1 MQILIISPTQKGIGG
16 IAQHVSGLKKFLET
30 NNHHVEII
38 SSENTFTIPIKGLK
52 NPSFMLSSFL
62 KAKFKKNQDI
72 VHAHNIPAAF
82 AMKNTSGKKILSL
95 HGIFSQQ
102 IDMIHGKTSGTLSKK
117 YEIDALKWAD
127 AITVVTKE
135 AFDYYSKF
143 GHRVFQVP
151 NAIDISSIGTKQ
163 DRRYQKQVIFAGRLS
178 KEKGI
183 DVLIEIGK
191 KLLSDTHLIIL
202 GKGPD
207 EKKIKDCAK
216 TSKNIHYLGY
226 QTKEDTLSL
235 IRGSDI
241 LIQPSLKEGISSTIL
256 ESMACGTAVISSNV
270 GGNSELVENGVNG
283 ITIEP
288 KDSDSFIQ
296 QITNL
301 IDNIKLRQS
310 LVENASL
317 TVEKYDWKHV
327 GNLYLE
333 IYTSILKKS
342 K

>member
-30 NNHHVEII
+30 NNHKVEII

-62 KAKFKKNQDI
+62 KAKFKKNQVI

-135 AFDYYSKF
+135 AFDYYTDL
-143 GHRVFQVP
+143 GYNVFQVP
-151 NAIDISSIGTKQ
+151 NAIDISSLTSNEDK
-163 DRRYQKQVIFAGRLS
+163 RYQKQVIFAGRIS

-183 DVLIEIGK
+183 DSLIDIAQKLSAEI
-191 KLLSDTHLIIL
+191 HLIIL
-202 GKGPD
+202 GSGP
-207 EKKIKDCAK
+207 EQKKIEDLIE
-216 TSKNIHYLGY
+216 TRENIHFFGY
-226 QTKEDTLSL
+226 QNKEQTISL

-256 ESMACGTAVISSNV
+256 EAMACKTPIIATNA
-270 GGNSELVENGVNG
+270 GGNKELIIDNQTGLLVDSNSSSQFLDK
-283 ITIEP
+283 IEYVLSNES
-288 KDSDSFIQ
+288 KLEI
-296 QITNL
+296 ITN
-301 IDNIKLRQS
+301 
-310 LVENASL
+310 NAF
-317 TVEKYDWKHV
+317 TYVQQYDWKII
-327 GNLYLE
+327 GKKYLE
-333 IYTSILKKS
+333 LYHKLLE
-342 K
+342 